1 MEKIK
6 ASIKCAAFVLAA
18 VLSTQ
23 AQGSILV
30 ESLNNTVADGAIVIN
45 PSRTDWTNLTPYVS
59 DPNEN
64 SSVDW
69 SQVTIANDSSNLY
82 IRYLMNASTGL
93 NTSTMF
99 FIDTDSN
106 RDTGYIGGSS
116 QFSIGA
122 EYMIQ
127 GATIYSFI
135 GSTPITWDWNFIG
148 GVNYDT
154 FPNTDMTFS
163 LALSQIGSPTT
174 FSFLLFSTGD
184 ILGSYYEDYY
194 VDNANLGAAGGYLS
208 YTTVPEPTTTA
219 LLLGGLALA
228 GVRTLRRFRR

>member
-1 MEKIK
+1 MDKIK
-6 ASIKCAAFVLAA
+6 VSIKCAAFVLAA
-18 VLSTQ
+18 VLSTP
-23 AQGSILV
+23 AQGTTLI
-30 ESLNNTVADGAIVIN
+30 ESLNNTVADGAIVIG
-45 PSRTDWTNLTPYVS
+45 PSRTDWDNLTPYVS
-59 DPNEN
+59 DPNEG

-69 SQVTIANDSSNLY
+69 SQVTVANDSLNLY
-82 IRYLMNASTGL
+82 VRYIMNASSGL

-106 RDTGYIGGSS
+106 RDTGFIGGSS

-135 GSTPITWDWNFIG
+135 GGTPVSWDWNYIG

-154 FPNTDMTFS
+154 STNTDMTFS

-174 FSFLLFSTGD
+174 FSFLLFSQGD
-184 ILGSYYEDYY
+184 IAGNYYEDYY
-194 VDNANLGAAGGYLS
+194 VDSANQGTDGGYFS

-228 GVRTLRRFRR
+228 GVRTLRRLRR